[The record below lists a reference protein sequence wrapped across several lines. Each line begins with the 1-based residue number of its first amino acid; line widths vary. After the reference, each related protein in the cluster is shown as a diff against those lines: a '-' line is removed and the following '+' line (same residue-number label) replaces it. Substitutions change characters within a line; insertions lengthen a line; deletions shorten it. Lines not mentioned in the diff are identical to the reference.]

1 MSRAAR
7 LRDERGLIGVSL
19 IRWTIVLVLLGVVV
33 IETGSIIFTTLSLQN
48 AADGA
53 AAEAAATW
61 RKTQDLEAARSTA
74 LRSLDDHE
82 EDEARLVSIDA
93 DNTAPFELRI
103 TVRKQ
108 ASTLIVHRIGF
119 LKDFARVDV
128 DAEARAAE
136 SGI

>member
-1 MSRAAR
+1 MSAAAR
-7 LRDERGLIGVSL
+7 LRGERGVIGVSL

-33 IETGSIIFTTLSLQN
+33 IEAGSIIFTSLSLQN

-53 AAEAAATW
+53 AARAALTW
-61 RKTQDLEAARSTA
+61 RKTKNLQAARDVAIRT
-74 LRSLDDHE
+74 LDERE

-93 DNTAPFELRI
+93 DSTEPFELRL

-119 LKDFARVDV
+119 LKGLAVVDV
-128 DAEARAAE
+128 DAEARGAE
-136 SGI
+136 SRI